1 MGLDFE
7 VQDYIKTLNKNCPPF
22 KCPKCEKKYK
32 SVVGLQYHLK
42 SFDHDNPPPG
52 TPPAVV
58 VAATVAPVPAVAEVA
73 SPAEKDGEGGEGGVE
88 EDNIPEVAPEPVK
101 SEKPAVAKPEI
112 GDTPVRRPP
121 ASTNKKSHKK
131 KVGTPKNNKAQ
142 QVVARESLTYV
153 ESDGL
158 IKIEFG
164 GKNINIPVDEEFG
177 LVSIEETRAKLLD
190 PDTEMF
196 AVPPPT
202 EPEVKL
208 PEGIFKEMDDYT
220 ICDAPARPTAYIRFI
235 EKSTEELDGEVEY
248 DVDEEDTTWLGIINE
263 KRAGQN
269 LAPVPV
275 DSLELLMDRLEKESY
290 FQAAVTGGQNG
301 GAIVDDDAVC
311 CICMDGECQN
321 TNVILFCDMCNLA
334 VHQDCYGVP
343 YIPEGQWLCRRCLQS
358 PSRSVDCVL
367 CPNTGGA
374 FKQTDQNQWAHV
386 VCALWIPEVRFAN
399 TVFLEPI
406 DSIETIPAARWR
418 LVCYICKQKGIGA
431 CIQCNRSSCYA
442 AFHVTCAQQ
451 AGLCMRMDQVRGNDT
466 HPVVVQKTAY
476 CDTHTPINALGSPG
490 DSGGETDP
498 REICREKMKK
508 ARKMLAM
515 KRTSAP
521 VILIPTIPT
530 NRVDEI
536 SSLVNITKK
545 PQFIQRLIAY
555 WTLKRQHRNGVPLL
569 RRLQSQGPSQSA
581 PPLPRDKSD
590 GSPDARELYQQLKYW
605 QCLRQDLERARLL
618 CELVRKREKLKLI
631 LIKTNEQ
638 CVMTQLNPIES
649 TLHRILDQLEA
660 KDAQEIFREPVD
672 TEEVHDYLDIVKHP
686 MDLGTMR
693 QKLKSGHYCSIEDLE
708 ADFLLMCNNCLTYN
722 NKDTMFYRAGVKMKD
737 AGTIIFRTIRKE
749 LERAGILEKP
759 HPQQQQQQAI
769 AAAPVPAPAVAPT
782 PAPAP
787 TPDSE
792 DSLAVD
798 IESEVALLAQE
809 PPSLELIEKMQQQM
823 TKAGGIKHGLSRS
836 KRVKLIRAEI
846 AKVKRALAR
855 EPDKIVAAVKEV
867 AAPVMPEVPVM
878 ETPKKQP
885 SEPTTSTA
893 KSPKSL
899 QTPPASP
906 LKILN
911 NSPSPSGVNR
921 RTAVLFT
928 RKAQAALKKPE
939 TPSKEETVIAETT
952 ELLLQA
958 KSTKK
963 TTRGKRSSGKSS
975 SSSQSKQ
982 LGEPGFLGLPGPSGS
997 SSGRRSGGGDSGE
1010 KKSFEAIP
1018 DSFRVYRGGQDR
1030 EISDSDDSNLSFTGS
1045 TCSSCSGFSGS
1056 GTESEFGSSS
1066 DDGSFCDTEMSTS
1079 ETEPFPEKPLLEPLK
1094 LVWAKCRGYP
1104 WYPALIIDPD
1114 IPTGFVHNGVPLPAP
1129 PADVLALKAN
1139 YPDEQVFLVLFF
1151 DAKRTWQWLPAAK
1164 LELLGVNKE
1173 LDQSKLVESRK
1184 PTERKAVNKA
1194 YQEALHYHSQVSSA
1208 DGPAG
1213 KL

>member
-7 VQDYIKTLNKNCPPF
+7 VQDYIKTLNKNSPPF
-22 KCPKCEKKYK
+22 RCPKCDKKYK
-32 SVVGLQYHLK
+32 SVIGLQYHLNNY
-42 SFDHDNPPPG
+42 DHDNPSPSTE
-52 TPPAVV
+52 TP
-58 VAATVAPVPAVAEVA
+58 
-73 SPAEKDGEGGEGGVE
+73 
-88 EDNIPEVAPEPVK
+88 I
-101 SEKPAVAKPEI
+101 
-112 GDTPVRRPP
+112 RPP
-121 ASTNKKSHKK
+121 NNSKQRSQKK
-131 KVGTPKNNKAQ
+131 KMAVTPKNKNQTAP
-142 QVVARESLTYV
+142 ARESLTYI
-153 ESDGL
+153 EQEAL

-164 GKNINIPVDEEFG
+164 GKNINLSVDEEFE
-177 LVSIEETRAKLLD
+177 LITLD
-190 PDTEMF
+190 EQKKKWDNPDVELF
-196 AVPPPT
+196 AVPAPT

-208 PEGIFKEMDDYT
+208 PEEKRGERSPFRFTIIMFNSNQNSMLWCKFKEIEEYN
-220 ICDAPARPTAYIRFI
+220 IHDAPARPNAYIRFI

-248 DVDEEDTTWLGIINE
+248 DVDEEDTTWLAIMNE
-263 KRAGQN
+263 RRAQQN
-269 LAPVPV
+269 LCPVPV

-290 FQAAVTGGQNG
+290 FQAAVTGQNG
-301 GAIVDDDAVC
+301 APVDDDAVC

-374 FKQTDQNQWAHV
+374 FKQTDSNQWAHV

-406 DSIETIPAARWR
+406 DSIETIPPARWR

-466 HPVVVQKTAY
+466 HPIVVQKTAY
-476 CDTHTPINALGSPG
+476 CDAHTPINALGSPG
-490 DSGGETDP
+490 SGGETDP
-498 REICREKMKK
+498 REACREKMKK
-508 ARKMLAM
+508 ARKMLAI

-521 VILIPTIPT
+521 VILIPTIPP
-530 NRVDEI
+530 NRVEEI
-536 SSLVNITKK
+536 ASLVNIAKK
-545 PQFIQRLIAY
+545 QQFIQRLIAY

-569 RRLQSQGPSQSA
+569 RRLQSQGQAQGA
-581 PPLPRDKSD
+581 PGRDKND

-631 LIKTNEQ
+631 MIKTSEQ
-638 CVMTQLNPIES
+638 CVMAQLNPIES
-649 TLHRILDQLEA
+649 VLHRILDQLEA
-660 KDAQEIFREPVD
+660 KDIQEIFREPVD
-672 TEEVHDYLDIVKHP
+672 TEEVADYLKIITHP

-693 QKLKSGHYCSIEDLE
+693 QKLKSGYYTNIEDLE
-708 ADFLLMCNNCLTYN
+708 ADFTLMVTNCMTYN
-722 NKDTMFYRAGVKMKD
+722 NKDTMFYRAGVKMRD

-749 LERAGILEKP
+749 LERAGLLEKP
-759 HPQQQQQQAI
+759 QPPPAAVQGTEDTLAI
-769 AAAPVPAPAVAPT
+769 
-782 PAPAP
+782 
-787 TPDSE
+787 
-792 DSLAVD
+792 D
-798 IESEVALLAQE
+798 IEAELNLLAQE
-809 PPSLELIEKMQQQM
+809 PPSQELIEKLQQQLA
-823 TKAGGIKHGLSRS
+823 KAGGIRHGMTRAKKVKH
-836 KRVKLIRAEI
+836 IRAEI
-846 AKVKRALAR
+846 AKIKRALSK
-855 EPDKIVAAVKEV
+855 EPEKPAPKPTPEQPTLKKVAA
-867 AAPVMPEVPVM
+867 A
-878 ETPKKQP
+878 ETA
-885 SEPTTSTA
+885 TS
-893 KSPKSL
+893 KSL
-899 QTPPASP
+899 KVQQTPPASP
-906 LKILN
+906 NQTSLKII
-911 NSPSPSGVNR
+911 NSSLICIAFYFNRDYFPSAELPSYSRAKPRPPSRSRKRHPRRKRPSPQRPNCSRKRPKKQPEASAAHRTRANKPPESGDRMAVSSTYRALPEPEGAASRWNR
-921 RTAVLFT
+921 
-928 RKAQAALKKPE
+928 P
-939 TPSKEETVIAETT
+939 
-952 ELLLQA
+952 
-958 KSTKK
+958 
-963 TTRGKRSSGKSS
+963 
-975 SSSQSKQ
+975 
-982 LGEPGFLGLPGPSGS
+982 
-997 SSGRRSGGGDSGE
+997 
-1010 KKSFEAIP
+1010 IP

-1066 DDGSFCDTEMSTS
+1066 MDDNESFCDSEMSTS
-1079 ETEPFPEKPLLEPLK
+1079 ETEAFPEKPALEPLK

-1114 IPTGFVHNGVPLPAP
+1114 IPSGFVHNGVPLPAP

-1139 YPDEQVFLVLFF
+1139 YEEQVFLVLFF
-1151 DAKRTWQWLPAAK
+1151 DVKRTWQWLPANK

>member
-7 VQDYIKTLNKNCPPF
+7 VQDYIKTLNKSCPPF
-22 KCPKCEKKYK
+22 RCPKCDKKYK
-32 SVVGLQYHLK
+32 SVIGLQYHLNNY
-42 SFDHDNPPPG
+42 DHDNPSPAG
-52 TPPAVV
+52 ATSTPVATKPEESAAGPSTEAVKTPN
-58 VAATVAPVPAVAEVA
+58 AAPEKPEVSLNPTVAEENAKGEDVEMKEPTA
-73 SPAEKDGEGGEGGVE
+73 KD
-88 EDNIPEVAPEPVK
+88 
-101 SEKPAVAKPEI
+101 SEKTIAKAPGKGAVAKE
-112 GDTPVRRPP
+112 TPSRPP
-121 ASTNKKSHKK
+121 NNSKQRSQKK
-131 KVGTPKNNKAQ
+131 KMGVTPKNKNQAAL
-142 QVVARESLTYV
+142 ARESLTYF
-153 ESDGL
+153 EPEGL

-164 GKNINIPVDEEFG
+164 GKSINLSVDEEFE
-177 LVSIEETRAKLLD
+177 LISLDEQKKKWDD
-190 PDTEMF
+190 PDVELF
-196 AVPPPT
+196 VVPPPT

-208 PEGIFKEMDDYT
+208 PEGKFKEIEEYT
-220 ICDAPARPTAYIRFI
+220 IHDAPARPNAYIRFI

-248 DVDEEDTTWLGIINE
+248 DVDEEDTTWLATMNE
-263 KRAGQN
+263 RRSNQN
-269 LAPVPV
+269 LCPVPV

-290 FQAAVTGGQNG
+290 FQAAVTGQNG
-301 GAIVDDDAVC
+301 APVDDDAVC

-374 FKQTDQNQWAHV
+374 FKQTDSNQWAHV

-406 DSIETIPAARWR
+406 DSIETIPPARWR
-418 LVCYICKQKGIGA
+418 LVCYICKQKGVGA
-431 CIQCNRSSCYA
+431 CIQCNRNSCYA

-476 CDTHTPINALGSPG
+476 CDAHTPINALGSPG
-490 DSGGETDP
+490 DSAGETDP
-498 REICREKMKK
+498 REACREKMKK
-508 ARKMLAM
+508 ARKMLAI

-521 VILIPTIPT
+521 VILIPTIPP
-530 NRVDEI
+530 NRVEEI
-536 SSLVNITKK
+536 SSLVNIAKK
-545 PQFIQRLIAY
+545 QQFIQRLIAY

-569 RRLQSQGPSQSA
+569 RRLQSQGQAQGA
-581 PPLPRDKSD
+581 PGRDKND

-631 LIKTNEQ
+631 EIKTNEQ
-638 CVMTQLNPIES
+638 CVMAQLNPIES
-649 TLHRILDQLEA
+649 VLHRILDQLEA
-660 KDAQEIFREPVD
+660 KDVQEIFREPVD
-672 TEEVHDYLDIVKHP
+672 TEEVADYLKIITHP

-693 QKLKSGHYCSIEDLE
+693 QKLKSGFYTSIEDLE
-708 ADFLLMCNNCLTYN
+708 SDFLLMCTNCLTYN
-722 NKDTMFYRAGVKMKD
+722 NKDTTFYRAGVKMRD

-749 LERAGILEKP
+749 LERAGLLEKP
-759 HPQQQQQQAI
+759 QPQLAAI
-769 AAAPVPAPAVAPT
+769 QGT
-782 PAPAP
+782 
-787 TPDSE
+787 E

-798 IESEVALLAQE
+798 IEAELNLLAQE
-809 PPSLELIEKMQQQM
+809 PPSQGLIEKLQQQLAK
-823 TKAGGIKHGLSRS
+823 TSGIKHGMTRA
-836 KRVKLIRAEI
+836 KKVKHIRAEI
-846 AKVKRALAR
+846 AKIKRTLAK
-855 EPDKIVAAVKEV
+855 EPEKP
-867 AAPVMPEVPVM
+867 AP
-878 ETPKKQP
+878 P
-885 SEPTTSTA
+885 SEKPTSEQQPLKKVATA
-893 KSPKSL
+893 ETITTKSPKVQ

-939 TPSKEETVIAETT
+939 TPSKEEAAIAATT
-952 ELLLQA
+952 ELLQKTA
-958 KSTKK
+958 KKA
-963 TTRGKRSSGKSS
+963 TRGKRGASNKGKQSGSIGGS
-975 SSSQSKQ
+975 D
-982 LGEPGFLGLPGPSGS
+982 GGFLNLPGPSGT
-997 SSGRRSGGGDSGE
+997 SGRKSLESSE

-1066 DDGSFCDTEMSTS
+1066 MDDNESFCDSEMSTS
-1079 ETEPFPEKPLLEPLK
+1079 ETEAFPEKPSLEPLK

-1114 IPTGFVHNGVPLPAP
+1114 IPSGFVHNGVPLPAP

-1139 YPDEQVFLVLFF
+1139 YEEQVFLVLFF
-1151 DAKRTWQWLPAAK
+1151 DVKRTWQWLPANK